1 MSDETTRGEATEVP
15 AGDVGTVGDDD
26 AVEVEVDPDAIDL
39 PGAAADTDPRFAE
52 YRRTKSRRLR
62 NQLIE
67 DHRHV
72 AERVARR
79 FPNRSL
85 AWDDVFQ
92 VAQLG
97 LLKAVERFDPE
108 RGFKFTT
115 FAEPTI
121 SGELKRHFRDH
132 AWDVRI
138 PRRAH
143 DMHQAVK
150 KMADEMTNEL
160 GRAPRIQEIAE
171 RLGVTPDDVMMAL
184 EADSAR
190 RAASL
195 SAPIGSDDDGGSLG
209 EQLGEHDASLERA
222 ADRMTVLDLVAKL
235 PEREREIVRLRF
247 EENLSQAEIG
257 ERIGISQMHVSRL
270 LRRTLTQLRET
281 IEAE

>member
-1 MSDETTRGEATEVP
+1 MSQNTTA
-15 AGDVGTVGDDD
+15 
-26 AVEVEVDPDAIDL
+26 PDL
-39 PGAAADTDPRFAE
+39 DPRFAE
-52 YRRTKSRRLR
+52 YRRTGNRKIR

-143 DMHQAVK
+143 DLSQAMK
-150 KMADEMTNEL
+150 KVVDELTNDL
-160 GRAPRIQEIAE
+160 GRVPMISEIAD
-171 RLGVTPDDVMMAL
+171 RLAVSVDDVMMAM

-190 RAASL
+190 RATSL
-195 SAPIGSDDDGGSLG
+195 STPIGDEDGAVLG
-209 EQLGEHDASLERA
+209 EQIGAEDPALERA
-222 ADRMTVLDLVAKL
+222 ADRMTIFKLVAKL
-235 PEREREIVRLRF
+235 PDREREIVRLRF

-257 ERIGISQMHVSRL
+257 ERVGISQMHVSRL
-270 LRRTLTQLRET
+270 LRRTLTELRT
-281 IEAE
+281 HVEAEEAQDDTA